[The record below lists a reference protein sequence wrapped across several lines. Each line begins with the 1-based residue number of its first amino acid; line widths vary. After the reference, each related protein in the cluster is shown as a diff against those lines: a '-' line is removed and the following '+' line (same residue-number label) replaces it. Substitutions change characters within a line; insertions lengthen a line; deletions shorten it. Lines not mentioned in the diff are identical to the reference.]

1 MNPSESILPGIDL
14 SVAIEYVTQYFV
26 ASLRIGA
33 FMISAPFFG
42 TRYVMPQIRI
52 MLAMVLTVIIATK
65 TPLPDSATIGSAFG
79 IALMLTEI
87 AIGLSAG
94 LITTIWFAAAA
105 LAGEKIAS
113 TAGLG
118 YAAQMDPDAGG
129 QTPVVSQILTLFL
142 IVTFLAL
149 DGHLILF
156 SLIMRSYEF
165 SPIVVIP
172 DLRVFIE
179 GGIKAAGWMFLAAS
193 LIMLPIVTLL
203 LMINISIGVIT
214 RSAPQLNLFSFGF
227 PISML
232 GVFFILFISAPVLG
246 YAFSDLVN
254 ATIEDVEFI
263 LGGLSGG

>member
-1 MNPSESILPGIDL
+1 MPANTAILPGIEL
-14 SVAIEYVTQYFV
+14 QIVIEYLTQYFM

-33 FMISAPFFG
+33 FLVSAPFFG

-52 MLAMVLTVIIATK
+52 MFAMIMTIIIATK
-65 TPLPDSATIGSAFG
+65 TPLPDSNVIGSTLG
-79 IALMLTEI
+79 VALMLKEV

-94 LITTIWFAAAA
+94 LIMTIWFSAAA

-142 IVTFLAL
+142 VVVFLSL
-149 DGHLILF
+149 DGHLVVL
-156 SLIMRSYEF
+156 SLLLRSYEI
-165 SPIVVIP
+165 SPIIVMP
-172 DLRVFIE
+172 DLRGFIE

-203 LMINISIGVIT
+203 LMINISIGIIT

-227 PISML
+227 PITML
-232 GVFFILFISAPVLG
+232 SVFFILFASTSVLG
-246 YAFSDLVN
+246 FAFSDLVN
-254 ATIEDVEFI
+254 ATLEDIEMI
-263 LGGLSGG
+263 LGGLVGG